1 MEWLCLCQ
9 SLRIFIVYVAS
20 SQRLVYVSAAHL
32 VLNVVRLGEI
42 ELITCMK
49 NVNYCWYGRQAMEH
63 DIHALH
69 MLRNVMQHWWELHI
83 ESAHSVDHFP
93 LITMALPVH

>member
-1 MEWLCLCQ
+1 M
-9 SLRIFIVYVAS
+9 Y
-20 SQRLVYVSAAHL
+20 AHL

-63 DIHALH
+63 DIHA
-69 MLRNVMQHWWELHI
+69 
-83 ESAHSVDHFP
+83 
-93 LITMALPVH
+93 VHNYVT